1 METNVNNIPGGYLTL
16 SPNFKILSVNQ
27 TLLQFIHYDSEQL
40 IGQSIRSI
48 LSKSAQAFFQFA
60 FYPLIIQNKRV
71 NEMFLELMSH
81 TGEEIP
87 VLMYATKENGIIT
100 CMFVPNKKRNEYE
113 NQLLEAKRIAEER
126 LVEKEKMN
134 ADLKKVLL
142 KLEEK
147 QNEIIMMSKENDKY
161 KIDTQ
166 SELKLAKKI
175 QETTLTE
182 AINNKDLQIESY
194 YRASNELSG
203 DIYGFHQIN
212 EDQYGIIL
220 LDVMGHGISSS
231 LITMSLVTL
240 FQQLISKGLP
250 PEQIMKALDDKM
262 HSLFENEE
270 EAWHYCTAVYIFVDI
285 KKQTIE
291 YINAGHPPAIYLDS
305 KGVQRELKTQGPPIG
320 TFKDIQF
327 KNSVFS
333 YTKGARIL
341 LYTDGVSEPLE
352 QDRLSLLLQ
361 QHASAPLHVFKEELL
376 KTLQDEGN
384 DYEKSDDQCFILI
397 DLK

>member
-1 METNVNNIPGGYLTL
+1 MEANLNNMPGGYLTL
-16 SPNFKILSVNQ
+16 SSNFKILSVNQ
-27 TLLQFIHYDSEQL
+27 TLLQLIHCDMKQL

-48 LSKSAQAFFQFA
+48 LSKPAQAFFQFT
-60 FYPLIIQNKRV
+60 FYPLITQNKRV
-71 NEMFLELMSH
+71 EEVYLELLSH

-87 VLMYATKENGIIT
+87 VLMYASKENGIIS
-100 CMFVPNKKRNEYE
+100 CIFVPNKKRNEYE
-113 NQLLEAKRIAEER
+113 NQLLEAKRNAEER

-134 ADLKKVLL
+134 ADLKKVLHN
-142 KLEEK
+142 LEEK
-147 QNEIIMMSKENDKY
+147 QNEILKINKQNNKY
-161 KIDTQ
+161 KTDTQ

-203 DIYGFHQIN
+203 DIYGFYQIN
-212 EDQYGIIL
+212 DHQYGIIL

-240 FQQLISKGLP
+240 FQQLISKGLT

-262 HSLFENEE
+262 HSLFENDED
-270 EAWHYCTAVYIFVDI
+270 AWHYCTAIYIFVDI

-291 YINAGHPPAIYLDS
+291 YINAGHPPAIYIDS
-305 KGVQRELKTQGPPIG
+305 KGKQRELKTQGPPIG
-320 TFKDIQF
+320 TFKDNKF
-327 KNSVFS
+327 TNSVFS
-333 YTKGARIL
+333 YTAGARIL

-352 QDRLSLLLQ
+352 HDRLSLLLN
-361 QHASAPLHVFKEELL
+361 QHASDSLIVVKEKLL
-376 KTLQDEGN
+376 QTLQVEGN
-384 DYEKSDDQCFILI
+384 DIYKNDDQCFILI